1 MYNDGL
7 ISLKFKN
14 KTCFKSE
21 YVGFDAIKPINV
33 IIGKNNSGKS
43 QLLNSIE
50 AYLNDK
56 LGDTKYKESF
66 CIKKEII
73 EKRQESVN
81 QIYDEMSKY
90 SQYLSINRPNFDKML
105 GTYTF
110 DGEKISRIVDSKSI
124 PLAEYVNG
132 RYNYIATNVLEVR
145 KYWTTNKIFRRINA
159 ERDIIPEHD
168 TPSEINVQ
176 NITSNGAGITTI
188 LSQVYNLKKYKDND
202 SIIRADILNAFNKIL
217 GKDTSFIRID
227 VKRITDDNTSPQSK
241 WQIYLEEEQKGLV
254 ELDNSGSGL
263 KTILFVIIN
272 LLLIPKILNK
282 PLSSFVFAFEEL
294 ENNLHPALFRRLL
307 SFISQKIIEEKS
319 TLFLTTH
326 SNIALDFFSTEKEA
340 QIVTI
345 THDGNSAMTKT
356 VMSFSDKANII
367 NDLGAKASDLLQA
380 NGIIWVE
387 GPSDRIY
394 INKWISMLD
403 KNLVEGRDYQCAFYG
418 GSLLSHFDVGSKRNE
433 FNPKK
438 VDLLSIN
445 HNLYIIC
452 DSDKSSRYS
461 RYKKRVKDIREI
473 VEKLQ
478 DTGIDAGLWITKCR
492 EIENY
497 LTANLLNRSFKGKVD
512 SDPKQ
517 YENLFNSNDK
527 RDRNYLQKVLGKNSI
542 DKLELA
548 RKVTDHMKI
557 TDFEKRFDWNMKM
570 KELVN
575 KIRQWNE

>member
-73 EKRQESVN
+73 GKRQESVN

-124 PLAEYVNG
+124 PLTEYVKD

-168 TPSEINVQ
+168 IPSEINVQ

-188 LSQVYNLKKYKDND
+188 LSQVYNLKRYKDD
-202 SIIRADILNAFNKIL
+202 DRTIRSDILKAFNKIL

-227 VKRITDDNTSPQSK
+227 VKRITDDNTSLQSK

-380 NGIIWVE
+380 NGIVWVE

-394 INKWISMLD
+394 K
-403 KNLVEGRDYQCAFYG
+403 
-418 GSLLSHFDVGSKRNE
+418 
-433 FNPKK
+433 
-438 VDLLSIN
+438 
-445 HNLYIIC
+445 
-452 DSDKSSRYS
+452 
-461 RYKKRVKDIREI
+461 
-473 VEKLQ
+473 
-478 DTGIDAGLWITKCR
+478 
-492 EIENY
+492 
-497 LTANLLNRSFKGKVD
+497 
-512 SDPKQ
+512 
-517 YENLFNSNDK
+517 
-527 RDRNYLQKVLGKNSI
+527 
-542 DKLELA
+542 
-548 RKVTDHMKI
+548 
-557 TDFEKRFDWNMKM
+557 
-570 KELVN
+570 
-575 KIRQWNE
+575 

>member
-21 YVGFDAIKPINV
+21 YVGFDVIKPINV

-56 LGDTKYKESF
+56 LGDTKYIESF
-66 CIKKEII
+66 CIKKEIV

-81 QIYDEMSKY
+81 QIYDEMSKC
-90 SQYLSINRPNFDKML
+90 SQYLPINRPNFDEML

-110 DGEKISRIVDSKSI
+110 DGENISKIVNRKPI
-124 PLAEYVNG
+124 PIAKYIKN

-145 KYWTTNKIFRRINA
+145 KYWTKEKTFIRINA

-168 TPSEINVQ
+168 TPSELQVQ

-418 GSLLSHFDVGSKRNE
+418 GSLLSHLDVGSKRNE

>member
-21 YVGFDAIKPINV
+21 YVGFDVIKPINV

-56 LGDTKYKESF
+56 LGDTKYIESF
-66 CIKKEII
+66 CIKKEIV

-81 QIYDEMSKY
+81 QIYDEMSKC
-90 SQYLSINRPNFDKML
+90 SQYLPINRPNFDEML

-110 DGEKISRIVDSKSI
+110 DGENISKIVDRKPI
-124 PLAEYVNG
+124 PIAKYIKN

-168 TPSEINVQ
+168 TPSEINVK
-176 NITSNGAGITTI
+176 NITSNGTGITTI
-188 LSQVYNLKKYKDND
+188 LSQVYNLKRYKDD
-202 SIIRADILNAFNKIL
+202 DRIIRSDILDAFNKIL

-241 WQIYLEEEQKGLV
+241 WQIYLEEEKKGLV

-326 SNIALDFFSTEKEA
+326 SNIALDFFSTEREA

-380 NGIIWVE
+380 NGIVWVE

-418 GSLLSHFDVGSKRNE
+418 GSLLSHWDAYPMKSEFD
-433 FNPKK
+433 PKK
-438 VDLLSIN
+438 VDLLFIN
-445 HNLYIIC
+445 RNLYIIC
-452 DSDKSSRYS
+452 DSDKSSKQAL
-461 RYKKRVKDIREI
+461 YKKRVKYIRKV
-473 VEKLQ
+473 VEELNDSK
-478 DTGIDAGLWITKCR
+478 IHAGLWITKCR

-497 LTANLLNRSFKGKVD
+497 LTANLLNRSFRSKIK
-512 SDPKQ
+512 SDPGI
-517 YENLFNSNDK
+517 YEDLFKSKDK
-527 RDRNYLQKVLGKNSI
+527 DVKSYLQKVFGKNSI
-542 DKLELA
+542 DKISLA
-548 RKVTDHMKI
+548 RRVTDNMEI
-557 TDFEKRFDWNMKM
+557 TDFKGRFDWEDKM
-570 KELVN
+570 KELVSTI
-575 KIRQWNE
+575 KQWNE

>member
-90 SQYLSINRPNFDKML
+90 SQYLSINRPIFDKML

-124 PLAEYVNG
+124 PLTEYVKD

-188 LSQVYNLKKYKDND
+188 LSQVYNLKRYKDD
-202 SIIRADILNAFNKIL
+202 DRTIRSDILKAFNKIL

-227 VKRITDDNTSPQSK
+227 VKRITDDNTSLQSK

-380 NGIIWVE
+380 NGIVWVE

-403 KNLVEGRDYQCAFYG
+403 KDLVEGRDYQCAFYG
-418 GSLLSHFDVGSKRNE
+418 GSLLSHLDADPMKSE
-433 FNPKK
+433 SDPKK
-438 VDLLSIN
+438 VDLLVIN
-445 HNLYIIC
+445 RNLYIIC
-452 DSDKSSRYS
+452 DSDKSSKQT
-461 RYKKRVKDIREI
+461 RYKKRVKYIRKV
-473 VEKLQ
+473 VEELNKSK
-478 DTGIDAGLWITKCR
+478 IHAGLWITKCR

-497 LTANLLNRSFKGKVD
+497 LTANLLNRSFKSKIK
-512 SDPKQ
+512 SDPSI
-517 YENLFNSNDK
+517 YEDLFKGKDK
-527 RDRNYLQKVLGKNSI
+527 NGKSCFQKVFGKNSI
-542 DKLELA
+542 DKISLA
-548 RKVTDHMKI
+548 RKVTDNMEI
-557 TDFEKRFDWNMKM
+557 TDFEGRFDWEDKM
-570 KELVN
+570 KELVSTI
-575 KIRQWNE
+575 KQWNE